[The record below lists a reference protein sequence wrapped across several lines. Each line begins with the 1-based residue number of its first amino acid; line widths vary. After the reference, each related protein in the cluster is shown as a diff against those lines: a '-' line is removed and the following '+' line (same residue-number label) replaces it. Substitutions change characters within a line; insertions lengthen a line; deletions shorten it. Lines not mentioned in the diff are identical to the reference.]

1 MRLKIL
7 AALLA
12 AFSLTCGSARADI
25 TSVVFADSFVPET
38 ALYNP
43 AGNPWGTLNFTK
55 FQNWNVTAG
64 SVDLVNTGGVYPS
77 IWFHHGVV
85 FNPSFTFV
93 DLDGT
98 TGHSGEISMNH
109 KLLLQPGQYHLSF
122 DLAGNQGR
130 DPAHHYDGVTARIN
144 GLGISQHYEM
154 AWNDPFTT
162 KGIDFSVDTPTYT
175 SLTFTNETDAVNAG
189 SLNDNQGP
197 LLANISLTS
206 LTGGTIANVPEGS
219 AILLLLGAGASLLF
233 VRRFTQRPAK
243 TAPA

>member
-12 AFSLTCGSARADI
+12 LGLTSGMARADI
-25 TSVVFADSFVPET
+25 TSVVFADSFAAET
-38 ALYNP
+38 ATYNP
-43 AGNPWGTLNFTK
+43 AANPWSTLNFTQ
-55 FQNWNVTAG
+55 FQNWGVTAG

-98 TGHSGEISMNH
+98 TGHSGAIELNH
-109 KLLLQPGQYHLSF
+109 KLNLQPGQYHLSY

-130 DPAHHYDGVTARIN
+130 DPAHHYDGVTVRVN
-144 GLGISQHYEM
+144 GLGVSQHYEL
-154 AWNDPFTT
+154 AWNQPFTT
-162 KGIDFSVDTPTYT
+162 YGIDFSVDTPTYAT
-175 SLTFTNETDAVNAG
+175 LSFTNETDAVNAG

-206 LTGGTIANVPEGS
+206 LTGTIASVPEGS
-219 AILLLLGAGASLLF
+219 SILILIGVGASLLLA
-233 VRRFTQRPAK
+233 RRLTRRRSQAA
-243 TAPA
+243 TV